1 MEFFLWPF
9 FFKNHFYIG
18 TYNVRDQL
26 QEVSTDGWFLTLIR
40 LKMDLVM
47 VIAPENSLFS
57 SFLEIFKLTACFVQ
71 F

>member
-26 QEVSTDGWFLTLIR
+26 QEGSTDGWFLTLNSI
-40 LKMDLVM
+40 
-47 VIAPENSLFS
+47 ENGSRDGDCTR
-57 SFLEIFKLTACFVQ
+57 E
-71 F
+71 